1 MCRSARCLLI
11 VRRHLLSKKFTLNE
25 EWCARHRALSELGI
39 EGGYE
44 WITAVQKKFVSAGIA
59 SAVDVDAAV
68 CIAEESDQLDDVL
81 KIIYKLRHIEMTGRM
96 LPSTEYALI
105 RLLLKHNKTD
115 ILLAILADPINY
127 GIFLNE
133 HSACLVIDSFLETD
147 RISDAARIASFIML
161 QEMFQSALLNWLC
174 IYSSLRW
181 TELPTEQRI
190 FEKLP
195 SLDYIAGIESDS
207 GNMEDEDEMTFKF
220 PYLKNEYNDIH
231 FDLIDPNQ
239 LIGKCLLWFSNYLPL
254 NEEEASNIRLIGYV
268 FFGNYVLAK
277 QLLQTMNIL
286 SSTAAICCS
295 RLEQI
300 TIKTNDIERQQDEQ
314 LSGNVIEELKEIFGK
329 VEKKNANDK
338 LSDMIM
344 KHLKAVQSTE
354 EKNLIEIQRSAF
366 LNWIENRANLIKAQ
380 VEQLDLKLR
389 LKETYEERQKLRHRW
404 EMLNF
409 FENRL
414 KWEDMAA
421 VKEELLKAEQGK
433 RKSKEDL
440 EQEYVDEVFYKKSVT
455 SFTKFAFLLF
465 FFFFYQFF
473 YMQEYFSVAERLS
486 ESAHIADHDPSL
498 ALYRLHEH
506 VGKTLPALVIRK
518 YIMSNLNSRL
528 QGACFDLDNVLLT
541 VQSMKKATTSFENI
555 QAMLRDCIH
564 HKQQLDCSTK

>member
-1 MCRSARCLLI
+1 MVIKYSLLMCRSARCLLI
-11 VRRHLLSKKFTLNE
+11 VRRHLLSKKFALNE

-220 PYLKNEYNDIH
+220 PYLKNEYNDMH

-455 SFTKFAFLLF
+455 RS
-465 FFFFYQFF
+465 
-473 YMQEYFSVAERLS
+473 
-486 ESAHIADHDPSL
+486 
-498 ALYRLHEH
+498 
-506 VGKTLPALVIRK
+506 
-518 YIMSNLNSRL
+518 
-528 QGACFDLDNVLLT
+528 
-541 VQSMKKATTSFENI
+541 
-555 QAMLRDCIH
+555 
-564 HKQQLDCSTK
+564 

>member
-1 MCRSARCLLI
+1 MVVKYSLLMCRSARCLLI
-11 VRRHLLSKKFTLNE
+11 VRRHLLSKKFALNE

-105 RLLLKHNKTD
+105 RLLLKHHKTD

-133 HSACLVIDSFLETD
+133 HSACLVIDNFLEAD
-147 RISDAARIASFIML
+147 RITDAARIASFIML

-195 SLDYIAGIESDS
+195 SLDYIAGVESDS

-220 PYLKNEYNDIH
+220 PYLKNEYNDMH
-231 FDLIDPNQ
+231 FDLTDPNQ
-239 LIGKCLLWFSNYLPL
+239 LIGKCLLWFSNCVPL

-268 FFGNYVLAK
+268 FYGNYVLAK

-286 SSTAAICCS
+286 SSAAVICCS
-295 RLEQI
+295 RLEQV
-300 TIKTNDIERQQDEQ
+300 TVKTNDIEQQQDEQ
-314 LSGNVIEELKEIFGK
+314 LSGNAIEELKKIFGK

-338 LSDMIM
+338 LSDIIM
-344 KHLKAVQSTE
+344 KHLKAIQGTE
-354 EKNLIEIQRSAF
+354 EKNLIEIQRSVF
-366 LNWIENRANLIKAQ
+366 FNWIENRANLIKAQ

-421 VKEELLKAEQGK
+421 VKEELLKTEQECKAEWH
-433 RKSKEDL
+433 RKSYKLVAAYVSLDL
-440 EQEYVDEVFYKKSVT
+440 FI
-455 SFTKFAFLLF
+455 L
-465 FFFFYQFF
+465 
-473 YMQEYFSVAERLS
+473 AERLS

-518 YIMSNLNSRL
+518 HTMANLNSRL